1 MKGAV
6 MDDKL
11 LAEKFEEWTKSLSAK
26 SARISIYQHIRDIPY
41 AIITELRDPKTGPSG
56 MIRMNK
62 GSCVPK
68 HFLMALMLGE
78 LGLQVKYV
86 TYLFN
91 WYDPAIKYPPALKR
105 VAKNMPI
112 TAHLATKVKI
122 DDRWILVDATYD
134 LPLKKANFTVNESW
148 DGVSDTKNAVMPIE
162 EVVHESLQERLSFA
176 GKRVGEY
183 TDKERSAYAEFTKR
197 LNYWLEEV
205 RRNSKR

>member
-1 MKGAV
+1 MSD
-6 MDDKL
+6 MEDKL
-11 LAEKFEEWTKSLSAK
+11 LAEKFAQWTKSLSAK

-41 AIITELRDPKTGPSG
+41 AIVPSLRDPKTGPSG

-68 HFLMALMLGE
+68 HFLMALMMGE

-86 TYLFN
+86 THLFN
-91 WYDPAIKYPPALKR
+91 WNDPAIKFPPALRK

-112 TAHLATKVKI
+112 TAHLATKVSI
-122 DDRWILVDATYD
+122 EGRWTLVDATYD
-134 LPLKKANFTVNESW
+134 LSLKKAGFPVNESW
-148 DGVSDTKNAVMPIE
+148 DGASDTKNAVIPIE

-183 TDKERSAYAEFTKR
+183 TDKERSAYAEFTKK
-197 LNYWLEEV
+197 LNYWLEEL
-205 RRNSKR
+205 RRK